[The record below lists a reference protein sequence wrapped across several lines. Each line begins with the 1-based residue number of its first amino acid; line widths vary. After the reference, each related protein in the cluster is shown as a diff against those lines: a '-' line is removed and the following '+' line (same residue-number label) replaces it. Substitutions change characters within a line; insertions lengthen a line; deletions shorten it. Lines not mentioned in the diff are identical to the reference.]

1 MNRASFIAAA
11 ATFPFLPLN
20 ASADG
25 VGFAFDQI
33 TDIVGTLPL
42 AQCEPGDFVSEW
54 ADYTQPDSGTGPDAR
69 RRWQEQRMRLLGTP
83 ERHYV
88 TATKW
93 RSQILGGHPDTIV
106 DSEAR
111 TVTTIEHR
119 TKSYRIDPIGER
131 PTRNEY
137 ARRVLAGF
145 VSPAVTVISQDTG
158 ERRVYGYPAQGYE
171 YQAKI
176 ATTAGGRER
185 DSAVNVKKYLSPYP
199 RTRMSVGDVPVIFP
213 YGFSAML
220 DATDAL
226 ILVAQTGELGSSL
239 TFSGPPIPLTLSY
252 YEAVETFP
260 KDPMSP
266 GARVVKRGNFRPI
279 SDDDPA
285 FSIPPDYTR
294 SQSQSD

>member
-11 ATFPFLPLN
+11 ATFPILPLN

-54 ADYTQPDSGTGPDAR
+54 ADYTQPNPGTGPDAS
-69 RRWQEQRMRLLGTP
+69 RRWQEQRMRLLGSP
-83 ERHYV
+83 ERHYL

-93 RSQILGGHPDTIV
+93 RSQILGGHPDLIV
-106 DSEAR
+106 DYAAR

-119 TKSYRIDPIGER
+119 TKSYLIEALGEP
-131 PTRNEY
+131 PTRDAY
-137 ARRVLAGF
+137 VRSVLARFG
-145 VSPAVTVISQDTG
+145 SPALTVISQDTG
-158 ERRVYGYPAQGYE
+158 ERGVYGYSARGYE

-176 ATTAGGRER
+176 ATSGGGRER
-185 DSAVNVKKYLSPYP
+185 DSVVNVKKYLSPYP
-199 RTRMSVGDVPVIFP
+199 RTRTSAGDVPVIRP

-220 DATDAL
+220 DMTDTL
-226 ILVAQTGELGSSL
+226 ILAARTGELGSSL

-252 YEAVETFP
+252 YEAVETLP
-260 KDPMSP
+260 PIMWSP
-266 GARVVKRGNFRPI
+266 GAQVVKRGNFRPI

-285 FSIPPDYTR
+285 FSVPPDYTR
-294 SQSQSD
+294 SQSQ